1 MEVVMFEPEKV
12 VGKYQEGLKNELIK
26 DFTDLQWCM
35 QYYYYKKEEFD
46 DNPVFRNSTL
56 FGIQRV
62 VNRLN
67 RIDGVWNQDVA
78 LKRKIHDLSRII
90 RDSSIDTNWNKVW
103 KFAIKD
109 LPKIVKMC
117 IGDDKYAECME
128 KAYYG
133 KFYTGH
139 NPDVLRV
146 EIYFKDT
153 VDVNELEEYRNI
165 ILECYSEE
173 KVKCLVNTNEK
184 MYFEVVNDEFALCK
198 MTLPLE
204 EIERDYGF
212 VFKSVRNAYYF
223 RLGKEEI
230 LKYYVNVEECDDK

>member
-1 MEVVMFEPEKV
+1 MFEPEKV
-12 VGKYQEGLKNELIK
+12 VEKYQEGLKDELIK

-46 DNPVFRNSTL
+46 EEPIIRNATL

-78 LKRKIHDLSRII
+78 LKRKIYNLPRII
-90 RDSSIDTNWNKVW
+90 RDSAIDTNWNKVW
-103 KFAIKD
+103 NFAIKD

-133 KFYTGH
+133 RFNSVYGS
-139 NPDVLRV
+139 DVMRM
-146 EIYFKDT
+146 EFYFKDN
-153 VDVNELEEYRNI
+153 VDLKELEEYREI
-165 ILECYSEE
+165 IYDCYKEE

-184 MYFEVVNDEFALCK
+184 MYFEVKEDEYALCK
-198 MTLPLE
+198 MFIPIN
-204 EIERDYGF
+204 EIITYYDYIL
-212 VFKSVRNAYYF
+212 KSLKEVYYYSDEGKDDVLNAYVL
-223 RLGKEEI
+223 REKGDSK
-230 LKYYVNVEECDDK
+230 